1 MKKVLG
7 ALAFTV
13 IAGAAHA
20 DETVNICALMRPQP
34 GKSEELRQSLLSLV
48 EPTSKEE
55 GALFYQVYGR
65 DDGGIFLL
73 EAWRT
78 QKDLD
83 RHIQQPA
90 VQEFIRK
97 SAGLLDGDNEAH
109 FGRMISAPAPRSA
122 HDPRAASVINVCSIK
137 RPRPGQAKEHREALL
152 ALVEPTRREEGLIE
166 YNVFEERDGS
176 LFLTEAWRSRADL
189 ERHFQTPYVRA
200 FRGRVDRLAERN
212 EVHFGQLLSP
222 TAK

>member
-1 MKKVLG
+1 MSRLMKKVLG

-20 DETVNICALMRPQP
+20 DETVNICSLMRPQP

-83 RHIQQPA
+83 RHVRHPA
-90 VQEFIRK
+90 GPALNSK
-97 SAGLLDGDNEAH
+97 SG
-109 FGRMISAPAPRSA
+109 
-122 HDPRAASVINVCSIK
+122 
-137 RPRPGQAKEHREALL
+137 AL
-152 ALVEPTRREEGLIE
+152 P
-166 YNVFEERDGS
+166 D
-176 LFLTEAWRSRADL
+176 
-189 ERHFQTPYVRA
+189 
-200 FRGRVDRLAERN
+200 
-212 EVHFGQLLSP
+212 
-222 TAK
+222 